1 MDSNM
6 AQIPFIE
13 HKKRMYKAY
22 CRERNLKLLLIIS
35 NVFWVLIA
43 LLLYM
48 R

>member
-6 AQIPFIE
+6 AHIPFIE

-35 NVFWVLIA
+35 NVLWLIIA
-43 LLLYM
+43 LLLVT

>member
-6 AQIPFIE
+6 AHIPFVE

-22 CRERNLKLLLIIS
+22 CQINKLKMLLILS
-35 NVFWVLIA
+35 NIIWLSVVVWLVT
-43 LLLYM
+43 